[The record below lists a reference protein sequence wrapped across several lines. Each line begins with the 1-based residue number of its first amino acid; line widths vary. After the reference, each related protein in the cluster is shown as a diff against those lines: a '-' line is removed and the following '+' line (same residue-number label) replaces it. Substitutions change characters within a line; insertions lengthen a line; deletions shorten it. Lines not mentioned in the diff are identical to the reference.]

1 MQIIN
6 GKLGKSGITIESIAD
21 FKSMRMQQ
29 IENAIKETGVELEGV
44 TYWSTSD
51 TLDHNL
57 QRTNE
62 KTYRDG
68 IDREVAHTR
77 YAGADSY
84 SEVEQ
89 EKGKSIL
96 LESAIEATETS
107 TRTEKINDQVIA
119 IRKEIE
125 QEITQ
130 ENALDENDDNE
141 NR

>member
-1 MQIIN
+1 MQ
-6 GKLGKSGITIESIAD
+6 EIA
-21 FKSMRMQQ
+21 QV
-29 IENAIKETGVELEGV
+29 IKETGIDLEGI
-44 TYWSTSD
+44 TYWATSD
-51 TLDHNL
+51 TLDHNT

-62 KTYRDG
+62 KTYGKDG
-68 IDREVAHTR
+68 KGGINREVAHTR
-77 YAGADSY
+77 YAGAYSY

-119 IRKEIE
+119 IRKEVE
-125 QEITQ
+125 QERTQ
-130 ENALDENDDNE
+130 ENALNENDDNH